1 MMYSEKEFI
10 FGMHPVMEAIKG
22 GRQIDR
28 LLVRQGLRGDLYH
41 ELMKLVAE
49 LGVPWQV
56 VPVEKLDYITKKNHQ
71 GVIAW
76 VSAIEFQNIEN
87 ILPRVFEE
95 GKEPLVMMLD
105 SISDVRNF
113 GAIVRSALCFGADAV
128 IVPEKGSAR
137 ISPDAVKASAGALST
152 FPVCRVKSLARCLTY
167 LKESGL
173 KAVAATEKAK
183 EEISVADLGGPMVV
197 ILGSEE
203 KGISRELLAQA
214 DRHVSVP
221 ITGAI
226 GSLNVSVSAGI
237 LLYEV
242 MRQRSN
248 PGSRE

>member
-1 MMYSEKEFI
+1 MIHSEKEFI

-28 LLVRQGLRGDLYH
+28 VLVRQGLRGELYH
-41 ELMKLVAE
+41 ELMKMVTE

-56 VPVEKLDYITKKNHQ
+56 VPIEKLDYITRKNHQ

-76 VSAIEFQNIEN
+76 LSAIEFQDIEN
-87 ILPRVFEE
+87 ILPRIFEE

-128 IVPEKGSAR
+128 IIPEKNSAR
-137 ISPDAVKASAGALST
+137 ISADAVKASAGALTT
-152 FPVCRVKSLARCLTY
+152 FPVCRVKSLGKCLTY

-173 KAVAATEKAK
+173 KAVAATEKAR
-183 EEISVADLGGPMVV
+183 EEISAADLRGPVV
-197 ILGSEE
+197 IILGSEE
-203 KGISRELLAQA
+203 KGISRELLGQA
-214 DRHVSVP
+214 DTHVSIP
-221 ITGAI
+221 ITGII

-237 LLYEV
+237 ILYEII
-242 MRQRSN
+242 RQRK
-248 PGSRE
+248 PV

>member
-1 MMYSEKEFI
+1 MMHSEKEFI

-28 LLVRQGLRGDLYH
+28 LLVRQGLRGELYH
-41 ELMKLVAE
+41 ELMKMVAE

-56 VPVEKLDYITKKNHQ
+56 VPIEKLDYITRKNHQ

-76 VSAIEFQNIEN
+76 LSAIEFQDIEN
-87 ILPRVFEE
+87 ILPRIFEE
-95 GKEPLVMMLD
+95 GKEPLLLMLD

-113 GAIVRSALCFGADAV
+113 GAIVRSALCFGAHAV
-128 IVPEKGSAR
+128 IVPEKNSAR

-173 KAVAATEKAK
+173 KAVAATEKSR
-183 EEISVADLGGPMVV
+183 EGLSEADLRGPVV
-197 ILGSEE
+197 IILGSEE
-203 KGISRELLAQA
+203 KGISRELLAMSDAQ
-214 DRHVSVP
+214 VSIP
-221 ITGAI
+221 ITGTI

-237 LLYEV
+237 ILYEV
-242 MRQRSN
+242 GRQAGIRQ
-248 PGSRE
+248 